1 MVNQIQKQTS
11 QQFDRVLSLDEVSK
25 IMGRSKKTLWR
36 LWRKEG
42 KFPRP
47 ILLSGRTI
55 GWRES
60 TIETFLTEK
69 AKEVI

>member
-1 MVNQIQKQTS
+1 MNETNKV
-11 QQFDRVLSLDEVSK
+11 FDRVLSPDEVSQ

-47 ILLSGRTI
+47 IQINGRAI

-60 TIETFLTEK
+60 TINAFLTETG
-69 AKEVI
+69 EVM